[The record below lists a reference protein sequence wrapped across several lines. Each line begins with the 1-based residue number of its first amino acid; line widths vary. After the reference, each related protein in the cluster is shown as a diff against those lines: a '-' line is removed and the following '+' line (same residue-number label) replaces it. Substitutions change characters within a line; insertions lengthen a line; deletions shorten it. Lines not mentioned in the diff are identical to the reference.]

1 MNEQKR
7 EMKTVPCDE
16 EEGGK
21 IYTTRT
27 TQREMFVP
35 SLFRTC
41 CKPVT
46 QSGGG
51 GRFREFVRWATV
63 EGDQC
68 ELRAGRLTRLI
79 ANGSS
84 SAKPKKV
91 VVADVQQ
98 QMVSTSLLHPQKGE

>member
-21 IYTTRT
+21 FTLPV
-27 TQREMFVP
+27 QP
-35 SLFRTC
+35 SERCSFQ
-41 CKPVT
+41 VYFAHVVS
-46 QSGGG
+46 QSHRAEGG

-91 VVADVQQ
+91 IVADVQQ